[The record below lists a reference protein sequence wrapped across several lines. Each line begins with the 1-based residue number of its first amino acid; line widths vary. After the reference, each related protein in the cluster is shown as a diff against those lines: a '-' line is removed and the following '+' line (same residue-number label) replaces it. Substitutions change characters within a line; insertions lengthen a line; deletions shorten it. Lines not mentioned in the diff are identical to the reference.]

1 MFRYVFLPWLQA
13 ELDVYVSEN
22 NNTKK
27 RHNRK
32 IARPNGVPL
41 LIEQAPEHFGTQDFK
56 VRAQKS
62 EMKFCD

>member
-1 MFRYVFLPWLQA
+1 MYMFQRTTTQ
-13 ELDVYVSEN
+13 
-22 NNTKK
+22 KK

-41 LIEQAPEHFGTQDFK
+41 LIEQAPERFGAQDFK

-62 EMKFCD
+62 DMKFCD